1 MYTSWLHLMITGLS
15 LLHNITSRMRYKL
28 HIDLGDGEGGC
39 PYAEYSTFAVE
50 GPETKYRLC
59 PTTPGLQVLWK
70 LMNKIS

>member
-50 GPETKYRLC
+50 GPETKYRLSVSDY
-59 PTTPGLQVLWK
+59 TGTAGTVETDE
-70 LMNKIS
+70 